1 MLFRVLLLTTN
12 LTFTQSFSHHR
23 YKTTTKFKNTHF
35 LHYYNV
41 QLLWYVYV
49 NRTKSNVL
57 EWNSHAVSKATKD
70 LNMLLVW

>member
-1 MLFRVLLLTTN
+1 MLFTVLLLTTN
-12 LTFTQSFSHHR
+12 LTFTQSFSYHK

-35 LHYYNV
+35 FQYNNI
-41 QLLWYVYV
+41 LLLRYVYV